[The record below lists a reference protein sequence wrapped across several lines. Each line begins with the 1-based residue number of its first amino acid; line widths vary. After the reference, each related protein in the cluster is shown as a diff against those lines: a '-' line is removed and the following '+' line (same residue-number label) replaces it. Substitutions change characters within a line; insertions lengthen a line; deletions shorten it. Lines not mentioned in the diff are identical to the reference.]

1 MKRIYM
7 LAALLL
13 ATGCASKQERRTV
26 APMRVE
32 TLVVAPSSETE
43 SSRYV
48 GTIEEERSVALSFPR
63 AGTLA
68 RIEVDEGE
76 YVTRGAVVAEL
87 DPTSARQ
94 SYAAAEATFEQARDA
109 CERLRKL
116 HEANSLPEIQWVEAQ
131 TRLQQASST
140 FELARKNLEDCT
152 LRAPF
157 AGVVGK
163 RQAEA
168 GETLLPGVPV
178 VTLLDIASVK
188 VRFAVPEQ
196 EIASLDARRR
206 IDVSVAAL
214 GDQTFRAGA
223 PRRSIEA
230 NPAAHTYEV
239 TAPLGNADRRL
250 LPGMVCRVTTS
261 PADAAE
267 ELVVPLQAVREA
279 GDGSRFVW
287 KVAGD
292 SVLRTPVRTGRFAGN
307 AVVIEE
313 GLSAGDRIVTEG
325 MQKIGEGSKIVWE

>member
-48 GTIEEERSVALSFPR
+48 GTIEEERSVALSFPL

-239 TAPLGNADRRL
+239 T
-250 LPGMVCRVTTS
+250 
-261 PADAAE
+261 
-267 ELVVPLQAVREA
+267 VPLQAVREA

>member
-32 TLVVAPSSETE
+32 TLV
-43 SSRYV
+43 SRYV
-48 GTIEEERSVALSFPR
+48 GTIEEERSVALSFPL

-140 FELARKNLEDCT
+140 
-152 LRAPF
+152 F